1 MHYQSRKI
9 YCYILLCTCS
19 EIHVQQLQFINL
31 HVIFM
36 MWMQLL
42 WPCLNRGQNVLR
54 QSVARFVV
62 QSTISSKLVYKNSI
76 RSVWPFLIL
85 RSQKQG
91 RTYIETNNYGAI
103 QLLDCE
109 DRLLVFFLYLVKN
122 LLIAT
127 WVNNLDTS
135 KKMLKKNP
143 TCTHYLP
150 ILLHVDID
158 KFWQY
163 KIEFFKIINC
173 W

>member
-19 EIHVQQLQFINL
+19 EIHVQQLQFIFKNNL
-31 HVIFM
+31 HVMFM

-62 QSTISSKLVYKNSI
+62 RSTISSKLVYKNSI

-85 RSQKQG
+85 RSQRQG

-122 LLIAT
+122 LLIA
-127 WVNNLDTS
+127 V
-135 KKMLKKNP
+135 
-143 TCTHYLP
+143 C
-150 ILLHVDID
+150 HVG
-158 KFWQY
+158 K
-163 KIEFFKIINC
+163 
-173 W
+173 

>member
-19 EIHVQQLQFINL
+19 EIHVQQLQFIFKNNL

-36 MWMQLL
+36 MQLL

-62 QSTISSKLVYKNSI
+62 RSTISSKLVYKNSI

-85 RSQKQG
+85 RSQRQG

-122 LLIAT
+122 LLIA
-127 WVNNLDTS
+127 V
-135 KKMLKKNP
+135 
-143 TCTHYLP
+143 C
-150 ILLHVDID
+150 HVG
-158 KFWQY
+158 K
-163 KIEFFKIINC
+163 
-173 W
+173 